1 MNAPTPVIILLPF
14 DAGSPKVV
22 RQVKPPP
29 YPKARRD
36 PLPPYLPTAQIADI
50 QRRSQELLEA
60 VRAQRRS

>member
-36 PLPPYLPTAQIADI
+36 PLPPYLPPAQIEAI
-50 QRRSQELLEA
+50 KRRGREMLDA
-60 VRAQRRS
+60 VRARRA